1 MNVGIRH
8 IRGETLSTPKNSLH
22 PKTIIRIM
30 LQKIIR
36 KYGPGSNIILLG
48 IVSFVTDTSS
58 EMISPLLPLFII
70 YLGGTG
76 YAIGVIA
83 GIGDSAASIL
93 KVFSGYL
100 SDKTGK
106 RKPFVFTGYLVS
118 SISKALYAASVIWQH
133 ILVLMTA
140 ERIGKGIRAAP
151 RDAIIANSAPLD
163 RMGWAFGVH
172 RTMDSAGAIFGTILT
187 IGILSYVMFFE
198 PGFDGVYQCVFII
211 AGIIAFFGLIPL
223 RWVRED
229 DVAHDSRS
237 MRASFTALPG
247 SFRIYLAITTIFA
260 LGNFTYM
267 FFILR
272 ASDVLLEGGTG
283 GASGAAQTGLNLTT
297 ETLIMVS
304 ALYMLFNITYTLFSI
319 PGGNLSDKI
328 GRRNVL
334 TIGYL
339 LFGITCIGFARLD
352 SVAELII
359 LFALYGVFKAM
370 VDGTQ
375 RAYASDFVEPNLRGT
390 ALGAFHT
397 MIGVATLPA
406 SIIAG
411 ALWEYAPDATFVYG
425 GAIGFL
431 AAGLFVVAGR
441 MGLDKKR
448 FFHKKSSKNCPSGG
462 GW

>member
-1 MNVGIRH
+1 
-8 IRGETLSTPKNSLH
+8 
-22 PKTIIRIM
+22 M

-48 IVSFVTDTSS
+48 IVSFLTDASS
-58 EMISPLLPLFII
+58 EMICPLLPLFIM

-83 GIGDSAASIL
+83 GIGDSAASL
-93 KVFSGYL
+93 LRVFSGYL

-133 ILVLMTA
+133 ILVLMIA

-172 RTMDSAGAIFGTILT
+172 RTMDSAGAILGTVLT

-198 PGFDGVYQCVFII
+198 PGFDSVYQCVFII

-237 MRASFTALPG
+237 MRASFAALPG
-247 SFRIYLAITTIFA
+247 SFHIYLAITTIFA

-272 ASDVLLEGGTG
+272 ASDVLLGGGAGVTG
-283 GASGAAQTGLNLTT
+283 GASGAAQTGLNFTT

-339 LFGITCIGFARLD
+339 LFGVTCIGFARLD

-411 ALWEYAPDATFVYG
+411 VLWEYAPDATFVYG

-441 MGLDKKR
+441 MGLAKKTI
-448 FFHKKSSKNCPSGG
+448 FSQKIE
-462 GW
+462 

>member
-1 MNVGIRH
+1 
-8 IRGETLSTPKNSLH
+8 
-22 PKTIIRIM
+22 M

-48 IVSFVTDTSS
+48 IVSFLTDASS
-58 EMISPLLPLFII
+58 EMICPLLPLFIM

-83 GIGDSAASIL
+83 GIGDSAASL
-93 KVFSGYL
+93 LRVFSGYL

-133 ILVLMTA
+133 ILVLMIA

-172 RTMDSAGAIFGTILT
+172 RTMDSAGAILGTVLT

-198 PGFDGVYQCVFII
+198 PGFDSVYQCVFII

-237 MRASFTALPG
+237 MRASFAALPG
-247 SFRIYLAITTIFA
+247 SFHIYLAITTIFA

-272 ASDVLLEGGTG
+272 ASDVLLGGGAGVTG
-283 GASGAAQTGLNLTT
+283 GASGAAQTGLNFTT
-297 ETLIMVS
+297 
-304 ALYMLFNITYTLFSI
+304 
-319 PGGNLSDKI
+319 
-328 GRRNVL
+328 
-334 TIGYL
+334 
-339 LFGITCIGFARLD
+339 
-352 SVAELII
+352 
-359 LFALYGVFKAM
+359 
-370 VDGTQ
+370 
-375 RAYASDFVEPNLRGT
+375 
-390 ALGAFHT
+390 
-397 MIGVATLPA
+397 
-406 SIIAG
+406 
-411 ALWEYAPDATFVYG
+411 
-425 GAIGFL
+425 
-431 AAGLFVVAGR
+431 
-441 MGLDKKR
+441 
-448 FFHKKSSKNCPSGG
+448 
-462 GW
+462 